1 MLRAGGYGAIRRLR
15 SNADVAILRYH
26 AVCGPEGHAYASPA
40 ICVAPETFE
49 RHVAYLAGHY
59 RVLPLPDVVAAM
71 AAGRTLPKDTVVFTF
86 DDGYADNL
94 EAARVL
100 HRHGVS
106 GTFYITAG
114 CLAGG
119 QPFWPSELR
128 HLLRHLP
135 AGTHTLAAGAAKV
148 TLDVSGEAS
157 RGAAVG
163 TLTRLFKAHPIPVR
177 EALRAQLREA
187 AAAPPMPRV
196 MLTWEELAEMGRLGM
211 TIGAH
216 TLTHPNLPSAGLAEA
231 TDGDPSAAAQRLEGE
246 LGLPVTMFSYPNGG
260 RRAVLHAGTP
270 ARGARGG
277 IPGRDDLAQRLCR
290 GRQRSLRAA
299 ARAGHRLARGSG
311 VRAGGRAV
319 RHAAGAAAGGSVMT
333 AAERVPR
340 RGRWWWR
347 TTFRRTAL
355 SGRCGRCASSA
366 SWTRAAGR
374 SPC

>member
-1 MLRAGGYGAIRRLR
+1 MSATGLFRTIRSGLAPAAKRMVLRTGGYGAIRRLR

-26 AVCGPEGHAYASPA
+26 AVCGPDGHSYASPA
-40 ICVAPETFE
+40 ICVAPDTFE

-59 RVLPLPDVVAAM
+59 TVLPLPEVVAAM

-106 GTFYITAG
+106 GTFYIAAG

-128 HLLRHLP
+128 HLVRHLP
-135 AGTHTLAAGAAKV
+135 AGAHVFEAGAAKV
-148 TLDVSGEAS
+148 TLDVSGDAS

-177 EALRAQLREA
+177 EALRDQLREA

-196 MLTWEELAEMGRLGM
+196 MLTWDELAEMGRLGM
-211 TIGAH
+211 TIGGH
-216 TLTHPNLPSAGLAEA
+216 TLTHPNLPSAGPADATAEIV
-231 TDGDPSAAAQRLEGE
+231 GCRERLEGE

-260 RRAVLHAGTP
+260 AERYYTP
-270 ARGARGG
+270 E
-277 IPGRDDLAQRLCR
+277 LQ
-290 GRQRSLRAA
+290 
-299 ARAGHRLARGSG
+299 
-311 VRAGGRAV
+311 RAV
-319 RHAAGAAAGGSVMT
+319 REAGYLAATTSRNGFAAAGSDLYALRRVQVTGSLEELAFALEV
-333 AAERVPR
+333 ERFIMQPAPR
-340 RGRWWWR
+340 RGE
-347 TTFRRTAL
+347 
-355 SGRCGRCASSA
+355 AS
-366 SWTRAAGR
+366 
-374 SPC
+374 